1 MINTFSSG
9 AKLSKSKDY
18 SEFTTTLDHITRR
31 AQQKL
36 RQKDY
41 EEARIEALKAINLW
55 MRVLDWID
63 KQE

>member
-1 MINTFSSG
+1 M
-9 AKLSKSKDY
+9 SKSKDY
-18 SEFTTTLDHITRR
+18 SEFTTVLNHITTR

-36 RQKDY
+36 RDKDY

-63 KQE
+63 ENE